1 MPAMPTSR
9 TIPSLLDE
17 LAARFPAR
25 EALVGCGQRYTY
37 AALREEVRTFA
48 KGLHA
53 LGVRKGEMVAILM
66 GNKPEWV
73 IADLAI
79 CSLGGIMV
87 AVNTWVT
94 TRELGYVLAHSD
106 ATTLIASDHFLR
118 YDYFAMLDDLEP
130 LAHSTPRLELI
141 IHAGARAYLGSISFN
156 DVYARGHTV
165 PDAEIERAARA
176 LDPKD
181 VAYLLYTSR
190 WVKKLKQ

>member
-37 AALREEVRTFA
+37 AALREEVRAFA

-66 GNKPEWV
+66 GNQPEWV

-79 CSLGGIMV
+79 CSLGAIMV
-87 AVNTWVT
+87 AINTWVT

-118 YDYFAMLDDLEP
+118 YDYFAMLDDLGRAFEGRDF
-130 LAHSTPRLELI
+130 AD
-141 IHAGARAYLGSISFN
+141 AG
-156 DVYARGHTV
+156 
-165 PDAEIERAARA
+165 
-176 LDPKD
+176 D
-181 VAYLLYTSR
+181 VASVPLHPELEVLVGVEALGVDR
-190 WVKKLKQ
+190 KLGHACSP

>member
-37 AALREEVRTFA
+37 AALREEVRAFA

-94 TRELGYVLAHSD
+94 SRELGYVLAHSD
-106 ATTLIASDHFLR
+106 ASTLIASDHFLKG
-118 YDYFAMLDDLEP
+118 DYFAMLDELEP
-130 LAHSTPRLELI
+130 LAHSTPQLELI
-141 IHAGARAYLGSISFN
+141 TR
-156 DVYARGHTV
+156 R
-165 PDAEIERAARA
+165 
-176 LDPKD
+176 
-181 VAYLLYTSR
+181 
-190 WVKKLKQ
+190 